1 MFLLN
6 TKAMRQSR
14 RLVLSIISAG
24 LLGLAAFP
32 ISAVAQDNYPP
43 LGKKTIVWA
52 YGPWGTG
59 RVMTAMGKM
68 LLEKIGYSV
77 DMKLLDVGLSYQA
90 MVSGKADI
98 FSSAYLPG
106 QQAYFNKYGPKLDI
120 LSMSYG
126 PVPGGLVVPSY
137 VPVNTIADLQNPKN
151 AALFDGKIIGIDA
164 GSGVMLQADRAIKEY
179 GLKLELVPSST
190 AARNA
195 AFKTA
200 YDAKKPIIITGWC
213 PDWMCALY
221 NIKFLKDTKGI
232 YSNESRDYHVVRKGF
247 RTDSPRAAE
256 FLARF
261 TLTADQMSEALVWME
276 QDKIDEQK
284 AAERFIS
291 KNTELIWY
299 WIGDL
304 APGLAKPTSLAKD

>member
-1 MFLLN
+1 MFFGKS
-6 TKAMRQSR
+6 KASRPSR
-14 RLVLSIISAG
+14 RCLLSLACAG
-24 LLGLAAFP
+24 LLGLLPLTAT
-32 ISAVAQDNYPP
+32 AQDAYPP
-43 LGKKTIVWA
+43 LGKQSIVWA

-59 RVMTAMGKM
+59 RFVTAMGKM
-68 LLEKIGYSV
+68 LLEKIGYTV

-106 QQAYFNKYGPKLDI
+106 QQAYFEKYGPQLDI

-126 PVPGGLVVPSY
+126 PVPGGLMVPSY
-137 VPVNTIADLQNPKN
+137 VPFNTIADLQDPNN
-151 AALFDGKIIGIDA
+151 AALVGGKIIGIDA
-164 GSGVMLQADRAIKEY
+164 GSGVMLQADRAVKDY
-179 GLKLELVPSST
+179 GLKLQLVASST

-195 AFKTA
+195 AFKAA

-213 PDWMCALY
+213 PDALCSLY
-221 NIKFLKDTKGI
+221 NVKFLKDTKGI
-232 YSNESRDYHVVRKGF
+232 YSSQSRDYHVVRKGF
-247 RTDSPRAAE
+247 RTDSPRATE
-256 FLARF
+256 FLSRF
-261 TLTADQMSEALVWME
+261 SLTDDQMSEAMVWME

-291 KNTELIWY
+291 ENPQLVWY

-304 APGLAKPTSLAKD
+304 APDLTKPSL